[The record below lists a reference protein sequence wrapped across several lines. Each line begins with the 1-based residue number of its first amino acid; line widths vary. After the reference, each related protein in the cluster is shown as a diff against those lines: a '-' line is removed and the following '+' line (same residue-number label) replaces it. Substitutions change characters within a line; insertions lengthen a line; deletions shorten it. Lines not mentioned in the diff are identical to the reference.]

1 MTFRNHQSSSE
12 YLEYLKL
19 FIPEDKLS
27 MPEDAVPCYA
37 QYDRYSPKYLEK
49 LSTSVLLYPC
59 ILMNSTKDLEK
70 KKRIKYE
77 SNSWISHLKDN
88 YLQSGINC
96 NSLIKFVDWSLHY
109 ACELVGLMLPSN
121 VQVGALPIQ
130 TMNIH
135 CAPIEANTYC
145 IFIDPSCIAILE
157 SYSRQIFSDKL
168 NTEIGAELSNKIK
181 SYLTDSIGYSFD
193 EVIFDTKNSQFE
205 EFKAF
210 LFIHTLYFALL
221 HEYAHILNNHVSLNN
236 ALMVSQSE
244 KVNTEKEKYFF
255 YYLTGIESF
264 TVFFKN
270 AFQEFEAD
278 AWATYYLANIV
289 NTWSH
294 SEEILRSKISM
305 SAPILFLGILQ
316 AFETS
321 HIASGQRIID
331 RHPAALDR
339 LIVADL
345 VLDTLNEGFTD
356 EIRTF
361 IGSHVNSVIYRL
373 SDSPGATS
381 ICSQSIYWSIFDFLL
396 TLDENLLIPEI
407 LYNSL
412 DDWENPN
419 PRVIEK
425 RIEEFKRR
433 TRS

>member
-37 QYDRYSPKYLEK
+37 QYDRYSPNYLEK

-70 KKRIKYE
+70 KRQIKYE
-77 SNSWISHLKDN
+77 CNIWVSHLKDN

-96 NSLIKFVDWSLHY
+96 NSLIRFVDWSLHY
-109 ACELVGLMLPSN
+109 ACELVGLNLPSN
-121 VQVGALPIQ
+121 VQVGTLPIA

-145 IFIDPSCIAILE
+145 ILIDPSCMAILE

-168 NTEIGAELSNKIK
+168 YTEIGSELSNKIK
-181 SYLTDSIGYSFD
+181 SYFTDSIGYSFD
-193 EVIFDTKNSQFE
+193 EVIFDATNPKLE
-205 EFKAF
+205 EYKAF

-236 ALMVSQSE
+236 ALMVDQYE
-244 KVNTEKEKYFF
+244 KINTEKEKYFF

-264 TVFFKN
+264 NIFFKN
-270 AFQEFEAD
+270 TFQEFEAD
-278 AWATYYLANIV
+278 AWASYYLTKIV
-289 NTWSH
+289 HIWSNN
-294 SEEILRSKISM
+294 EEILLSKISM
-305 SAPILFLGILQ
+305 GAPILFLGILQ

-321 HIASGQRIID
+321 YIASGHPIMD
-331 RHPAALDR
+331 RHPAAFDR
-339 LIVADL
+339 LTIPDL

-356 EIRTF
+356 EIRKF

-373 SDSPGATS
+373 SDSTGATS
-381 ICSQSIYWSIFDFLL
+381 ISDKSVWWPIFDFLL

-407 LYNSL
+407 LYTCL
-412 DDWENPN
+412 DEWENPN
-419 PRVIEK
+419 LRVIEK
-425 RIEEFKRR
+425 TIEEFKRR